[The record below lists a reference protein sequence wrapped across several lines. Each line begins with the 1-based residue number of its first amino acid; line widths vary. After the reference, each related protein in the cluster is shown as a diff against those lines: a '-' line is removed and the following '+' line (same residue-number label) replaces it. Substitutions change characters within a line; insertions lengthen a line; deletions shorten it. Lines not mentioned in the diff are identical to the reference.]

1 MHVFGLWED
10 AGHLERTHA
19 GTKRSCKLHT
29 ERPQLASKFIS
40 LAAMQQCY
48 PLCFPVCC
56 YKSSHRFLKKR
67 KCNNHLITGMNI
79 CCSVLSVALTE
90 TISFDGLGMRRDVR
104 TIPKFGFRPWV
115 SKVGLHLTEVHSENS
130 TKANRHISM
139 YLTRRPDCCTDALN
153 NTF

>member
-1 MHVFGLWED
+1 
-10 AGHLERTHA
+10 
-19 GTKRSCKLHT
+19 
-29 ERPQLASKFIS
+29 
-40 LAAMQQCY
+40 
-48 PLCFPVCC
+48 
-56 YKSSHRFLKKR
+56 
-67 KCNNHLITGMNI
+67 MNI

-90 TISFDGLGMRRDVR
+90 IISFDGLGMRRDVW
-104 TIPKFGFRPWV
+104 TIPKFGFRPSKSKRV